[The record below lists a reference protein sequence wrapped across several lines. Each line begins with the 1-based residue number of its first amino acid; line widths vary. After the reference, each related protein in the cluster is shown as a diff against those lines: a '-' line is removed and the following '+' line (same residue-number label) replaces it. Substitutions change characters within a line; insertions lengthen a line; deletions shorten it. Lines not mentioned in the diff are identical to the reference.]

1 MIKRKSSYQIEKNH
15 LAGTYKD
22 SFCQIENYCKERGL
36 STKEKELFLKKVV
49 KQFVQIQEEG
59 QPVESIVGTSIQKFC
74 HTQMKKYFPFRL
86 VDVVCQ
92 NLIVIGIVSFC
103 LTGLMAFYNQF
114 TGQILHIW
122 KGWWTASTF
131 YLSFYIS
138 MIFGI
143 CYYLSVRKLMPLVTQ
158 KTSDVLKKLYLILPL
173 TIFVLGMVV
182 GSFSIN
188 IAWYRIFYVMLP
200 IFIAGICGVV
210 ITRVQVQNDR
220 IYRRQ
225 KNQINYTQKEIYE
238 RKCELKQL
246 QIAQRTGLFIF
257 IILQICSLWEYYV
270 NSSMDIFLVGAITA
284 LFIGITYFTI
294 KLSLTN
300 RNLSLKIIAE

>member
-1 MIKRKSSYQIEKNH
+1 MLKRKPSYQIEKNH

-36 STKEKELFLKKVV
+36 SAKDNELFLKKVV

-59 QPVESIVGTSIQKFC
+59 QPVEIVVGDSIQKFC
-74 HTQMKKYFPFRL
+74 RIQMKKYFPFNL
-86 VDVVCQ
+86 VDVICQ
-92 NLIVIGIVSFC
+92 NLIMIGILSFC
-103 LTGLMAFYNQF
+103 LTGFMAFYNQF

-131 YLSFYIS
+131 YLSLYIS
-138 MIFGI
+138 MIFGM
-143 CYYLSVRKLMPLVTQ
+143 CYYISVRKLMPLVT
-158 KTSDVLKKLYLILPL
+158 KKVSDSLKKLYLILPL
-173 TIFVLGMVV
+173 TIFVLEMVIGRV
-182 GSFSIN
+182 SIN
-188 IAWYRIFYVMLP
+188 VAWYRIFYIMLP
-200 IFIAGICGVV
+200 ILIAGICGVV
-210 ITRVQVQNDR
+210 VTRVQIQNDR
-220 IYRRQ
+220 IYKRQ
-225 KNQINYTQKEIYE
+225 KNLNNYTQKEIYE

-257 IILQICSLWEYYV
+257 TILQIFSLWEYYV
-270 NSSMDIFLVGAITA
+270 NSSMDVFLIGAITV
-284 LFIGITYFTI
+284 LFIGITYFII